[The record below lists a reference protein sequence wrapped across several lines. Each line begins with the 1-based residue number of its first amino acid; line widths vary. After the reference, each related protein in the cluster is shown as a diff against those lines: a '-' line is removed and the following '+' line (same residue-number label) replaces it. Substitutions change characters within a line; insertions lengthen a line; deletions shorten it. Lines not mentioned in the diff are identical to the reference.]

1 MIFRVSE
8 EGLKGLERLK
18 SLRAPPPLL
27 SGNPP
32 LPLPVPESVTVP
44 DASCPGRVF
53 FTSEVIKTDVIS
65 LNLSSVTAYVSS
77 KALYRYSSSFKRTL
91 YTPLIILRR
100 GLFCSTR
107 ILLYR
112 KKMRSFY
119 ACL

>member
-1 MIFRVSE
+1 VIFRVSE

-44 DASCPGRVF
+44 DASYPGRIF

-65 LNLSSVTAYVSS
+65 PNLNSVTAYVSS
-77 KALYRYSSSFKRTL
+77 KALYRYSSSSKRTL
-91 YTPLIILRR
+91 YTPLTMLRR

-107 ILLYR
+107 IPPHR
-112 KKMRSFY
+112 KKIRSFY
-119 ACL
+119 TCL